1 MKEKPIKKFKVI
13 PFCISLLIVLLLTGG
28 IALFTVYGYDLAE
41 QEFVYGYLGLEEN
54 KNNTTVDYINK
65 ALELENYKY
74 ADAST
79 VVDIEYRDP
88 KTKAIFGE
96 DGINS
101 GDSKKGFY
109 KNGIMHINGYFDVYF
124 TATINESTNDAGEVK
139 KAIAYK
145 FFFFNVDYTKLEM
158 KSTGEAQS
166 RIYITVVDG
175 IDHRS
180 ADEYTEDETKYGDAA
195 LEEASFTG
203 LDTPSTGYL
212 YKYYEEKRS
221 KDSSGNPNTF
231 SITHPIFDKGATLYK
246 DTMKIDDFTSPI
258 AVLTSSNITGEDG
271 TSLNEA
277 NAVTF
282 AIYVL
287 DKNGDLEKV
296 LVEGTI
302 DNIVNDSEINEEV
315 EKDFHKGYAHKLQSV
330 PSFVKHTWK
339 TIALFTSIA
348 FVISVIL
355 AVLFYSFWI
364 DEKVVTAAKQKGNN
378 KKVKQNK

>member
-1 MKEKPIKKFKVI
+1 MKEKPTKIFKVV

-54 KNNTTVDYINK
+54 QNDNTVDYINK
-65 ALELENYKY
+65 ALELENSKY

-79 VVDIEYRDP
+79 VVDINYRDP
-88 KTKAIFGE
+88 STKAIFNENGV
-96 DGINS
+96 NS
-101 GDSKKGFY
+101 GDAKKGTY

-124 TATINESTNDAGEVK
+124 VATITDSVNDAGETTK
-139 KAIAYK
+139 TIAYK
-145 FFFFNVDYTKLEM
+145 FFFFNVDYTKMEM
-158 KSTGEAQS
+158 TSSGDAQK
-166 RIYITVVDG
+166 RIYIAVVDG
-175 IDHRS
+175 IDDREDS
-180 ADEYTEDETKYGDAA
+180 EYTEDETRYGDAA
-195 LEEASFTG
+195 LEKLSFTG
-203 LDTPSTGYL
+203 LDTPATGYL

-221 KDSSGNPNTF
+221 KDESGNPDTF
-231 SITHPIFDKGATLYK
+231 TITHPVFDKGATINK
-246 DTMKIDDFTSPI
+246 ESMKIDDFADPI
-258 AVLTSSNITGEDG
+258 TVLTSSNVTGETG
-271 TSLNEA
+271 ITLNDA

-287 DKNGDLEKV
+287 DENGENHKV

-302 DNIVNDSEINEEV
+302 DNIVNNSEINEEV
-315 EKDFHKGYAHKLQSV
+315 ERKFHKGYNHELQRV

-348 FVISVIL
+348 FVISVVL

-364 DEKVVTAAKQKGNN
+364 DEKVVSAVKQKASN
-378 KKVKQNK
+378 KKQKNK